1 MDGWMDG
8 CIWLILVT
16 RGVRCVESA
25 SHMLPYDLQMCLCAP
40 EWSEKCGMYL
50 LMVPYDLQ
58 MSLWPSVRTRI
69 ALQVWNLLECSAL

>member
-40 EWSEKCGMYL
+40 EWSEKCGIYL
-50 LMVPYDLQ
+50 LMVSYDLQ
-58 MSLWPSVRTRI
+58 VTVGTRI
-69 ALQVWNLLECSAL
+69 ALQVWNLLACSAL